1 MANKDTEYTMK
12 KNIESEDW
20 AKPEGLSI
28 LSSDDSILGEVI
40 VDTLPQIE
48 DTKKEQ
54 EEKMRLCQEEVETEE
69 RLMFAAPIEHTQS
82 KKPLQKGLGRVF
94 SQGRNLFRKLIIGSE
109 KG

>member
-1 MANKDTEYTMK
+1 MEQSM
-12 KNIESEDW
+12 ESE
-20 AKPEGLSI
+20 KMPTSESLLTPSSEKSI
-28 LSSDDSILGEVI
+28 LEEVV
-40 VDTLPQIE
+40 VDAIPQIK

-54 EEKMRLCQEEVETEE
+54 EEKMRLCQEEVEKEE

>member
-1 MANKDTEYTMK
+1 M
-12 KNIESEDW
+12 ESE
-20 AKPEGLSI
+20 KMPTSESLLTPSSEKSI
-28 LSSDDSILGEVI
+28 LEEVV
-40 VDTLPQIE
+40 VDAIPQIK

-54 EEKMRLCQEEVETEE
+54 EEKMRLCQEEVEKEE